1 MTKVKS
7 KNKTATD
14 ANTVLADSIISFETF
29 RKVGTYEQSNL
40 LSKEA
45 SCFNGNVSIRKYKIT
60 IEPIE
65 ESNEI
70 LAERLQKL
78 WDECDN
84 HHHWTP
90 LKNVAKQIGYE
101 LQGNFG
107 SARKK

>member
-7 KNKTATD
+7 KNKTSTD

-29 RKVGTYEQSNL
+29 RKIGIYEQSNL
-40 LSKEA
+40 LSKEP
-45 SCFNGNVSIRKYKIT
+45 SCLNGNVSIRKYKIT

-70 LAERLQKL
+70 LSERLQKL

-84 HHHWTP
+84 SHHCTP
-90 LKNVAKQIGYE
+90 LIKAAKQIGYE
-101 LQGNFG
+101 LQN
-107 SARKK
+107 SAGTKRKK